1 MSIYNC
7 VINVA
12 THLHLIH
19 SFLDKGFT
27 AMLINVLLSED

>member
-1 MSIYNC
+1 MYNC

-19 SFLDKGFT
+19 LFPDRGFT
-27 AMLINVLLSED
+27 AMLINVLLSKD